1 MQTQTILVALLSAMA
16 TQTLAQVPLNAAV
29 MRVDPG
35 TQRQR
40 DEARVSILQD
50 ELAAEAA
57 GLADA
62 QRILR
67 AEETKRDPKAAEAAS
82 QRIARYRQNISALA
96 KEIALAERQLG
107 GTPAVARP
115 DGLVPNGKGDASAA
129 TRSSPQIRTVQPGR
143 PAAPDW
149 FIPANGRGD
158 AGDAGR

>member
-1 MQTQTILVALLSAMA
+1 MQTQTILLALLSAMA

-29 MRVDPG
+29 MRVDPT

-40 DEARVSILQD
+40 DQARVSILQD

-67 AEETKRDPKAAEAAS
+67 AEETRRDPKALDAAS
-82 QRIARYRQNISALA
+82 QRVVQYRQNISALA

-107 GTPAVARP
+107 RTAAAMRP
-115 DGLVPNGKGDASAA
+115 DGVAPHGKGDPNAA
-129 TRSSPQIRTVQPGR
+129 TRSSPEIRTVQPGR

-149 FIPANGRGD
+149 VIPANGRGE